1 MKHSSHLTRRAA
13 GLALALLSC
22 WTGAALA
29 QAPSAWPSKPMRV
42 VVNFP
47 PGGAADQLARAIG
60 QPLSEA
66 LGQPVVIENRTGAG
80 GNIAIKAVATSPADG
95 YTLLF
100 SSSNIVSNPA
110 MQAPFDPIKDFAPI
124 TYAAVSPNIIY
135 VHPSS
140 PIQNVADLAAQLR
153 QKRTPTTYGTPGVG
167 TTPHIACEGLKLSA
181 SGEAVHVPY
190 QGAAPV
196 VAAALGNQIT
206 FGCSALPPTTS
217 HVKAGTLR
225 AIAVTSARRSAV
237 MPNVPTLAESGFPDV
252 VADNLQGLLAPAGTP
267 PAIIDKLH
275 KAVAA
280 ILAQPDVRDQL
291 QNKGFDLYAT
301 TPAEFSR
308 IIVQELDRYTKII
321 RRAGIKA
328 E

>member
-1 MKHSSHLTRRAA
+1 MKKLHQL
-13 GLALALLSC
+13 
-22 WTGAALA
+22 GAALA
-29 QAPSAWPSKPMRV
+29 AACALWAAGPALAQSADTYPSKPIRIV
-42 VVNFP
+42 VPFA
-47 PGGAADQLARAIG
+47 PGGPTDVIARVIANN
-60 QPLSEA
+60 LKNS

-291 QNKGFDLYAT
+291 QNMGFDLYAT

>member
-1 MKHSSHLTRRAA
+1 MKTLKLFSTSLAA
-13 GLALALLSC
+13 VCALLL
-22 WTGAALA
+22 TGPMQA
-29 QAPSAWPSKPMRV
+29 QAQSADGYPNKPIRV
-42 VVNFP
+42 VVPFAA
-47 PGGAADQLARAIG
+47 GGPTDVIARVIATH
-60 QPLSEA
+60 LKNS
-66 LGQPVVIENRTGAG
+66 LGQPILIENRTGAG
-80 GNIAIKAVATSPADG
+80 GNIAIKSVATSPADG

-140 PIQNVADLAAQLR
+140 PIQNVADLAAHLK
-153 QKRTPTTYGTPGVG
+153 QKRNPTTYGTPGVG
-167 TTPHIACEGLKLSA
+167 TTPHIACEGLKMA
-181 SGEAVHVPY
+181 ANGEAIHVPY

-196 VAAALGNQIT
+196 VNAVLGNQLT

-237 MPNVPTLAESGFPDV
+237 MPNVPTLAESGFPEV

-280 ILAQPDVRDQL
+280 ILSQPEVRDQL
-291 QNKGFDLYAT
+291 QNIGFDLYAT

-308 IIVQELDRYTKII
+308 IIAVELERYTQII

>member
-1 MKHSSHLTRRAA
+1 MKKIQY
-13 GLALALLSC
+13 
-22 WTGAALA
+22 TGAALVAAFALAASLPA
-29 QAPSAWPSKPMRV
+29 QAQSADTYPNKPIRV
-42 VVNFP
+42 VVPFAA
-47 PGGAADQLARAIG
+47 GGPTDVIARVIASQLKNV
-60 QPLSEA
+60 
-66 LGQPVVIENRTGAG
+66 LGQSVLIENRTGAS
-80 GNIAIKAVATSPADG
+80 GNIAIKSVATSPADG

-153 QKRTPTTYGTPGVG
+153 QKRNPTSYGTPGVG

-181 SGEAVHVPY
+181 NGEATHVPF

-196 VAAALGNQIT
+196 VNAVLGNQLT

-275 KAVAA
+275 KAVAS
-280 ILAQPDVRDQL
+280 ILSQPEVRDQL
-291 QNKGFDLYAT
+291 QGMGFDLYAT
-301 TPAEFSR
+301 TPAEFSK
-308 IIVQELDRYTKII
+308 IIVLELDRYTQII

>member
-1 MKHSSHLTRRAA
+1 
-13 GLALALLSC
+13 
-22 WTGAALA
+22 
-29 QAPSAWPSKPMRV
+29 
-42 VVNFP
+42 
-47 PGGAADQLARAIG
+47 
-60 QPLSEA
+60 
-66 LGQPVVIENRTGAG
+66 VIENRTGAG

-110 MQAPFDPIKDFAPI
+110 MQAPFDPVKDFAPI

-153 QKRTPTTYGTPGVG
+153 QKRTPTNYGTPGVG

-181 SGEAVHVPY
+181 GGEAVHVPY

-291 QNKGFDLYAT
+291 QNMGFDLYAT

>member
-1 MKHSSHLTRRAA
+1 MKKLHQL
-13 GLALALLSC
+13 
-22 WTGAALA
+22 GAALA
-29 QAPSAWPSKPMRV
+29 AACALWAAGPALAQSADTYPSKPIRIV
-42 VVNFP
+42 VPFA
-47 PGGAADQLARAIG
+47 PGGPTDVIARVIANN
-60 QPLSEA
+60 LKNS

-190 QGAAPV
+190 PGAAPV

-291 QNKGFDLYAT
+291 QNMGFDLYAT

>member
-1 MKHSSHLTRRAA
+1 M
-13 GLALALLSC
+13 
-22 WTGAALA
+22 
-29 QAPSAWPSKPMRV
+29 
-42 VVNFP
+42 
-47 PGGAADQLARAIG
+47 
-60 QPLSEA
+60 
-66 LGQPVVIENRTGAG
+66 
-80 GNIAIKAVATSPADG
+80 
-95 YTLLF
+95 
-100 SSSNIVSNPA
+100 
-110 MQAPFDPIKDFAPI
+110 
-124 TYAAVSPNIIY
+124 
-135 VHPSS
+135 HPSS

-181 SGEAVHVPY
+181 NGEAVHVPY

-291 QNKGFDLYAT
+291 QNMGFDLYAT

>member
-1 MKHSSHLTRRAA
+1 MKKLHQL
-13 GLALALLSC
+13 
-22 WTGAALA
+22 GAALA
-29 QAPSAWPSKPMRV
+29 AACALWAAGPALAQSPDVYPSKPIRIV
-42 VVNFP
+42 VPFA
-47 PGGAADQLARAIG
+47 PGGPTDVIARVIANN
-60 QPLSEA
+60 LKNS

-153 QKRTPTTYGTPGVG
+153 QKRTPTNYGTPGVG
-167 TTPHIACEGLKLSA
+167 TTPHIACEGLKLA
-181 SGEAVHVPY
+181 ANGEAVHVPY

-196 VAAALGNQIT
+196 VAAALGNQVT

-267 PAIIDKLH
+267 PAIIDKLQ

-291 QNKGFDLYAT
+291 QNMGFDLYAT

>member
-1 MKHSSHLTRRAA
+1 MKKLHQM
-13 GLALALLSC
+13 
-22 WTGAALA
+22 GAALA
-29 QAPSAWPSKPMRV
+29 AACALWSAGPALAQSTDTYPSKPIRIV
-42 VVNFP
+42 VPFA
-47 PGGAADQLARAIG
+47 PGGPTDVIARVIANN
-60 QPLSEA
+60 LKTT

-110 MQAPFDPIKDFAPI
+110 MQAPFDPVKDFAPI

-153 QKRTPTTYGTPGVG
+153 QKRTPTTYGTPGIG

-181 SGEAVHVPY
+181 NGEAVHVPY
-190 QGAAPV
+190 QGAVPV

-252 VADNLQGLLAPAGTP
+252 VADNLQGLLAPAGTA

-291 QNKGFDLYAT
+291 QGMGFDLYAT

-308 IIVQELDRYTKII
+308 IIVQELDRYTKVIQ
-321 RRAGIKA
+321 RAGIKA
-328 E
+328 Q

>member
-1 MKHSSHLTRRAA
+1 MRTLRQI
-13 GLALALLSC
+13 
-22 WTGAALA
+22 GAALA
-29 QAPSAWPSKPMRV
+29 AVFGIATVAPVQAQSADGYPNKPIRV
-42 VVNFP
+42 VVPFAA
-47 PGGAADQLARAIG
+47 GGPTDVIARLIATN
-60 QPLSEA
+60 LRNV
-66 LGQPVVIENRTGAG
+66 LGQPVLIENRTGAG
-80 GNIAIKAVATSPADG
+80 GNIAIKSVATSAPDG

-140 PIQNVADLAAQLR
+140 PIQNVADLVAQLR
-153 QKRTPTTYGTPGVG
+153 QKRTPTNYGTPGVG
-167 TTPHIACEGLKLSA
+167 TTPHIACEGLRLAA
-181 SGEAVHVPY
+181 SGEATHIPY

-196 VAAALGNQIT
+196 VNAALGNQIT
-206 FGCSALPPTTS
+206 FGCSAIPPTTS

-225 AIAVTSARRSAV
+225 AIAVTSARRSNV

-267 PAIIDKLH
+267 PAIIDRLH
-275 KAVAA
+275 KAVAS
-280 ILAQPDVRDQL
+280 ILAQPEVRDQL
-291 QNKGFDLYAT
+291 QGMGFDLYAT
-301 TPAEFSR
+301 TPAEFSK
-308 IIVQELDRYTKII
+308 IIAQELDRYAQII

>member
-1 MKHSSHLTRRAA
+1 MKKLHQL
-13 GLALALLSC
+13 
-22 WTGAALA
+22 GAALA
-29 QAPSAWPSKPMRV
+29 AACALWSAGPALAQSTDPYPSKPIRIV
-42 VVNFP
+42 VPFA
-47 PGGAADQLARAIG
+47 PGGPTDVIARVIANN
-60 QPLSEA
+60 LKNS

-110 MQAPFDPIKDFAPI
+110 MQAPFDPVKDFAPI

-196 VAAALGNQIT
+196 VAAALGNQVT

-267 PAIIDKLH
+267 PAIIDKLQ

-291 QNKGFDLYAT
+291 QNMGFDLYAT